1 MSIVDALNQA
11 AESLHEIAGR
21 TGVSY
26 VVGSAKIPLTRPILG
41 ASSQEVAEDNGITTR
56 SKAHDWL
63 IDPQDLVI
71 AGTSFEPES
80 GHRILVDLGSGVE
93 VWEVQPRGQDGCWRW
108 SGPARNRM
116 RVFVR
121 RIPAAS

>member
-11 AESLHEIAGR
+11 AATLHEISGR
-21 TGVSY
+21 DDVSY
-26 VVGSAKIPLTRPILG
+26 RVGLATIPLTRPILG
-41 ASSQEVAEDNGITTR
+41 ASSQEVEEENGITTR

-63 IDPQDLVI
+63 IDPRDLVI
-71 AGTSFEPES
+71 AGTRFEPEP
-80 GHRILVDLGSGVE
+80 GHRIVVDLGTGTE
-93 VWEVQPRGQDGCWRW
+93 VWEVQNRGGDGSWRW

-121 RIPAAS
+121 RIPTS